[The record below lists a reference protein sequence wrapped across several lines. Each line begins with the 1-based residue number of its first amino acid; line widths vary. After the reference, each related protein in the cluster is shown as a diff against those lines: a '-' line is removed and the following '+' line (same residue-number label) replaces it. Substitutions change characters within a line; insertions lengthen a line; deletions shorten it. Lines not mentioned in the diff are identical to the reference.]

1 MIVLAFGDTH
11 DDDRALRKAGKKA
24 SHAEI
29 ILCNGDITIFEH
41 QLKRILKIIAGFGKP
56 TLIVPGNHESEAALR
71 EGCSKYSNMIYLH
84 KEFYEKD
91 GVVFCGYG
99 GGGFSTRDREFE
111 RFTKKIRERSK
122 GKKLVLL
129 LHGPAYGNITDLM
142 SIGHVGNKSY
152 ADFIRQAKPVLA
164 VSGHIHETNETYEKV
179 GKTLV
184 INPGPEGKLIKI

>member
-1 MIVLAFGDTH
+1 MIALAFSDTH
-11 DDDRALRKAGKKA
+11 GDDSALRKAGKKA
-24 SHAEI
+24 GHADI
-29 ILCNGDITIFEH
+29 ILCPGDITIFEH
-41 QLKRILKIIAGFGKP
+41 HLKRIIKTIAGFGKP

-71 EGCSKYSNMIYLH
+71 EGCSKYSNTIFLH
-84 KEFYEKD
+84 KQFYEKD

-99 GGGFSTRDREFE
+99 GGGFSTIDKEFE

-142 SIGHVGNKSY
+142 PMGHVGNKSY
-152 ADFIRQAKPVLA
+152 AEFIKQAKPVLV
-164 VSGHIHETNETYEKV
+164 VSGHIHETNDTYEKV

-184 INPGPEGKLIKI
+184 INPGPEGELIKI